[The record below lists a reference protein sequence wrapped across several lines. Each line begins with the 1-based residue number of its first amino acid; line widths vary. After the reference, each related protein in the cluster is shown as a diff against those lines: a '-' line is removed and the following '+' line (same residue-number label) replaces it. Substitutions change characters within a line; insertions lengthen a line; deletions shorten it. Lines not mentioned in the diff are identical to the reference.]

1 MRIDHRLHKSGKG
14 YGKRQERGFSMIEVT
29 LVCIL
34 IVIISVIAVPNIVQI
49 NRNYKLDAA
58 GHSVASLLQQGR
70 TQAVRTN
77 LPTYSQ
83 YDTSSGMT
91 YVSNAANTPFA
102 SGNPDVQLPS
112 GLTFQNS
119 PSVDHSQ
126 LDAYVGGTATQTPQI
141 GGSVGFNARGLPC
154 VEQNSNPLTC
164 QTPPSAAGFE
174 WFIQNQNGGWE
185 AITVNLA
192 GRVKS
197 WRWISGAV
205 WQ

>member
-1 MRIDHRLHKSGKG
+1 MRLDKMN
-14 YGKRQERGFSMIEVT
+14 KRNGSVRSAQHERGFTMIE
-29 LVCIL
+29 IL
-34 IVIISVIAVPNIVQI
+34 IVCVILAIIAAIAIPNIVQI
-49 NRNYKLDAA
+49 NNNYKLNAA

-70 TQAVRTN
+70 MQAVRIN
-77 LPTYSQ
+77 LPTYAQ

-91 YVSNAANTPFA
+91 YVSNAPNTAFTT
-102 SGNPDVQLPS
+102 GNPDVALAG

-119 PSVDHSQ
+119 PTVDHTQ
-126 LDAYVGGTATQTPQI
+126 LDAYVGASATQPPQI
-141 GGSVGFNARGLPC
+141 GGNIGFNARGLPC

-164 QTPPSAAGFE
+164 QTPAGGAGFE

-197 WRWISGAV
+197 WRWVSGTA